1 MHLDFDPG
9 GDIDSAEHDANDLT
23 TARATYEQ
31 YLWAG
36 ILFPEEIRNAERM
49 LRYFNKVAGASV
61 SLRPATEKVP
71 A

>member
-1 MHLDFDPG
+1 MHLDFDLD

-31 YLWAG
+31 YLSAG

-49 LRYFNKVAGASV
+49 LRYFNKIAGASV
-61 SLRPATEKVP
+61 RLRPATETVP

>member
-1 MHLDFDPG
+1 MHLDFGLD

-23 TARATYEQ
+23 TAKTTYEQ

-49 LRYFNKVAGASV
+49 LRYFNKVDGASV
-61 SLRPATEKVP
+61 SLRPATETLP

>member
-1 MHLDFDPG
+1 MHLDFGLG

-23 TARATYEQ
+23 TARATYERCVS
-31 YLWAG
+31 AG

-49 LRYFNKVAGASV
+49 LRYFKKVAGTSV
-61 SLRPATEKVP
+61 SLRPATETVP

>member
-1 MHLDFDPG
+1 MHLDFDLD

-31 YLWAG
+31 YLSAG
-36 ILFPEEIRNAERM
+36 ILFPEEIHNAERM
-49 LRYFNKVAGASV
+49 LHYFNKVAGASV
-61 SLRPATEKVP
+61 RLRPATETVP

>member
-1 MHLDFDPG
+1 MNLDFDLG
-9 GDIDSAEHDANDLT
+9 GDIDSAEFDANDLT

-31 YLWAG
+31 HLSAG

-49 LRYFNKVAGASV
+49 LCCFNKVAGASV

>member
-1 MHLDFDPG
+1 MHLDFALG

-31 YLWAG
+31 YLAAG
-36 ILFPEEIRNAERM
+36 ILFPEEIRNAEGM
-49 LRYFNKVAGASV
+49 LRYCKKVAGASV
-61 SLRPATEKVP
+61 SLRPAAETEP

>member
-1 MHLDFDPG
+1 MHLDFGLG

-31 YLWAG
+31 YLSAG

-49 LRYFNKVAGASV
+49 LRYFKKVAGTSV
-61 SLRPATEKVP
+61 SLRPATETVP